1 MSLDIKLNIIHYLP
15 NWLDMLRQEQKQL
28 LNYKKSNQVALFILR
43 ISSMGFKK
51 LVNDISRKSEDVLKI
66 INLLDKNNITFKS
79 Y

>member
-1 MSLDIKLNIIHYLP
+1 
-15 NWLDMLRQEQKQL
+15 
-28 LNYKKSNQVALFILR
+28 
-43 ISSMGFKK
+43 MGFKK